1 MHAAPRS
8 ALRSTG
14 LLGLGFAWVLG
25 GLLQAGVIERAAQL
39 ERDGRFRDAETALE
53 QALGAP
59 HLGPEHRLRLEEERE
74 RLRRI
79 RLDYPLTRATL
90 WTALDQSLAD
100 ASEAEFERWLGE
112 GRFDSLDIDGTR
124 WYADTAISNLYYRHP
139 EIDARRRQPKSAAA
153 KARVSWE
160 NAIAIRDAAR
170 QEQRPYVLPKRLH
183 VTMTLT
189 VPAGAVAAGTPIRAW
204 FPVPRRYGF
213 QDDFTL
219 LGTSSPVQALADPE
233 SPIRSAYLEQPADT
247 GAETRLWIEYAYT
260 AWGVH
265 FDIAPD
271 RVVLPRRL
279 NADLARHTRE
289 EVHVQFTGPLRAL
302 ARDIA
307 GTERNPARLAHR
319 FYDWIAHN
327 IRYSYSP
334 EYGTI
339 RNLSDYCLSHR
350 YGDCGQQAFLFIA
363 LCRLHGIPARW
374 QSGWSLFP
382 GSESIHDWCEIHLPP
397 YGWVPVD
404 PYMGG
409 FATQYATDLDPA
421 QRHEL
426 REFYFGGLSQYRLS
440 ANRDHN
446 QALTPPK
453 NSLRSDPV
461 DFQRGELEAA
471 GRNLYFPEFGRRLV
485 WKEIKP

>member
-1 MHAAPRS
+1 LAC
-8 ALRSTG
+8 AL
-14 LLGLGFAWVLG
+14 A
-25 GLLQAGVIERAAQL
+25 GLLQAGVLDHAAQL
-39 ERDGRFRDAETALE
+39 ERKGRFREAETALE
-53 QALGAP
+53 RALETARPGST
-59 HLGPEHRLRLEEERE
+59 HRLRLEEERE

-79 RLDYPLTRATL
+79 RLDYPLTRAAL
-90 WTALDQSLAD
+90 WTALEESLVD
-100 ASEAEFERWLGE
+100 ASPTEFERWLAE
-112 GRFDSLDIDGTR
+112 GRFDSIQIDGTR
-124 WYADTAISNLYYRHP
+124 WYADTAISNLFFRHP
-139 EIDARRRQPKSAAA
+139 ELGARRRSPGRAAG
-153 KARVSWE
+153 KARLSWE
-160 NAIAIRDAAR
+160 NAVAIRDAAR
-170 QEQRPYVLPKRLH
+170 REQRPYVLPKRLQ

-189 VPAGAVAAGTPIRAW
+189 VPADTIPPGTTVRAW

-213 QDDFTL
+213 QDRLTL
-219 LGTSSPVQALADPE
+219 LGTSSPLQALADPD
-233 SPIRSAYLEQPADT
+233 SPIRSAYVEHPAAT
-247 GAETRLWIEYAYT
+247 NAETRIWIEYAYT

-265 FDIAPD
+265 FDIDPA
-271 RVVLPRRL
+271 RVALPRPL
-279 NADLARHTRE
+279 DPDLDRHTRQE
-289 EVHVQFTGPLRAL
+289 THVEFTSPLRTV
-302 ARDIA
+302 ARQIA
-307 GTERNPARLAHR
+307 GAERNPARLARR
-319 FYDWIAHN
+319 FYDWIADN

-421 QRHEL
+421 QRREL
-426 REFYFGGLSQYRLS
+426 RDFYFGGLSQYRLA

-446 QALTPPK
+446 QPLTPPK
-453 NSLRSDPV
+453 RSLRSDPV

-471 GRNLYFPEFGRRLV
+471 GRNLYFPEFRRRLV
-485 WKEIKP
+485 WKEIEP